1 MDQAQAMFSLANAWL
16 KVKPETIK
24 NCWQHTKILAFKER
38 TICDFEPV
46 EYPTSALPLEEEIIA
61 ELNGMLPGFLRN
73 FDNKVTDVSQL
84 SLGTD
89 ESKMIVCYTTSTIN
103 NEETAEGNVDE
114 TEENDNTEQDEQRFD
129 IVECKRRLREAY
141 ETILMY
147 EASLNDLD
155 RKLHRRIRMR
165 LANSCA
171 ELNKSKEQTDLRSY
185 FTNLEKISTQM
196 GKHPYVQD
204 FAGKAKKYLKLKSTQ
219 DIYQEEFDKKKE
231 KEERLISKRKLSHQ
245 TQLVFEAETLL
256 KGVKRLKNLNEQIIA
271 ERQESSSSKNVQC
284 SIDNN
289 TSASSKLDKNT
300 KSLKETLYAC
310 REEIH
315 ERYKQGKS
323 LIGDELKT
331 MKYGLSCILDL
342 SETRENVTRCLF
354 EPKVWS
360 RIVNN
365 NKKFIMKIPKLEKS
379 LQEKWEA
386 ITTLIINILC
396 LVDANQFILE
406 PSNYTKVSERDFAY
420 QIWLPLL
427 KKLFHINNDLVR
439 IKVRETVLSGSTY
452 SKADLYPN
460 YDIIVGFRVDIRVI
474 FDFKQ
479 DEFDIACGESCIS
492 LPGQNKLE
500 HDKSK
505 LLREGKLMQT
515 ILQNV
520 IMDPKESI
528 SWMLQLSGLTCSFS
542 TSHNTK
548 YSEYHVNGF
557 FSVIEKLFM
566 FRNSVEKTAH
576 KLNNSIRTRLDK
588 HQERSLQ
595 NLNAKDVGLSN
606 FFRVWRV
613 DNLHRIIPTKIDGDY
628 YQLCKLSETEQHML
642 FTCIQKQDLWN
653 AAFKKYLSN
662 PKDPNC
668 SSIFQGLSTLRLSK
682 YYILHYHDKFTI
694 YDFFAAVIR
703 FIWKAHWQQ
712 FFELTPDLEEIVINQ
727 IQKDLLKLSTYNSLC

>member
-1 MDQAQAMFSLANAWL
+1 
-16 KVKPETIK
+16 
-24 NCWQHTKILAFKER
+24 
-38 TICDFEPV
+38 
-46 EYPTSALPLEEEIIA
+46 
-61 ELNGMLPGFLRN
+61 
-73 FDNKVTDVSQL
+73 
-84 SLGTD
+84 
-89 ESKMIVCYTTSTIN
+89 
-103 NEETAEGNVDE
+103 
-114 TEENDNTEQDEQRFD
+114 
-129 IVECKRRLREAY
+129 
-141 ETILMY
+141 
-147 EASLNDLD
+147 
-155 RKLHRRIRMR
+155 
-165 LANSCA
+165 
-171 ELNKSKEQTDLRSY
+171 
-185 FTNLEKISTQM
+185 M

-219 DIYQEEFDKKKE
+219 DIYQEGFDKKKE
-231 KEERLISKRKLSHQ
+231 KEERRISKRKLSHQ

-256 KGVKRLKNLNEQIIA
+256 KGVKRLKNLNEQITA
-271 ERQESSSSKNVQC
+271 ERQESSSSKNVPC
-284 SIDNN
+284 STDNN
-289 TSASSKLDKNT
+289 TSSSSKLDKNT

-323 LIGDELKT
+323 LTGDELKT

-360 RIVNN
+360 RTVNN
-365 NKKFIMKIPKLEKS
+365 NKKFIMKIHKLEKS

-386 ITTLIINILC
+386 ITTLIMLENRISNAEKYISLLRSKSDISAENQHILDFFSNILC

-406 PSNYTKVSERDFAY
+406 PSNHTKVSERDFAY

-439 IKVRETVLSGSTY
+439 IKVGETVLSGSTY

-474 FDFKQ
+474 FDSKQ
-479 DEFDIACGESCIS
+479 DEFDIVCGESCIS
-492 LPGQNKLE
+492 LPGQNKFE

-528 SWMLQLSGLTCSFS
+528 FWMLQLSGLTCSFS

-548 YSEYHVNGF
+548 YSEYHVSIPQFTATFPCSFSQLDGF

-566 FRNSVEKTAH
+566 FRNSVEKIAH

-588 HQERSLQ
+588 QQERSLQ
-595 NLNAKDVGLSN
+595 NVLGSLFIFKFCHNISYPKHLNDASLTFHFLCS
-606 FFRVWRV
+606 
-613 DNLHRIIPTKIDGDY
+613 LLQLYALAQRIKNRR
-628 YQLCKLSETEQHML
+628 
-642 FTCIQKQDLWN
+642 F
-653 AAFKKYLSN
+653 A
-662 PKDPNC
+662 C
-668 SSIFQGLSTLRLSK
+668 S
-682 YYILHYHDKFTI
+682 TI
-694 YDFFAAVIR
+694 
-703 FIWKAHWQQ
+703 
-712 FFELTPDLEEIVINQ
+712 
-727 IQKDLLKLSTYNSLC
+727 S

>member
-1 MDQAQAMFSLANAWL
+1 MSNNKRVRLSISQKIELLDQNATGWLNQTELNEWAMKKFNLYQPLAQQTISNILKNAETLYSNINVVKNGKSLKTTRYLQIDDEVVKFVADMNNNYLPVNRDSILRYRIGVKYRSMHGESASVDIASENIQNELRKIEELLGPYDPVDIMNFDETGLYYQQPPRRTICSESLGSLKKTYAKKLNVAFGRQNRKIALLLDNASVHKTLDAGIIANFKAHFRAQQYDRALCLYISKALDSPNVYKMDQAQAMFSLANAWL

-38 TICDFEPV
+38 AICDFEPV

-61 ELNGMLPGFLRN
+61 ELNGMLPGLLRN

-89 ESKMIVCYTTSTIN
+89 ESEMIVCYTTSTIN

-114 TEENDNTEQDEQRFD
+114 TEENDNTEQDEQRVD
-129 IVECKRRLREAY
+129 IVECKKRLREAY
-141 ETILMY
+141 ETIFMY
-147 EASLNDLD
+147 EARLDDLD

-171 ELNKSKEQTDLRSY
+171 ELNNSKDQTDLRSY

-231 KEERLISKRKLSHQ
+231 KEERLISKRKLNHQ

-289 TSASSKLDKNT
+289 TSSSSKLDKNT

-331 MKYGLSCILDL
+331 MKYSLSCILDL
-342 SETRENVTRCLF
+342 SEIRENVTRCLF

-386 ITTLIINILC
+386 ITTLIM
-396 LVDANQFILE
+396 LE
-406 PSNYTKVSERDFAY
+406 NRISNAEKY
-420 QIWLPLL
+420 
-427 KKLFHINNDLVR
+427 
-439 IKVRETVLSGSTY
+439 
-452 SKADLYPN
+452 
-460 YDIIVGFRVDIRVI
+460 
-474 FDFKQ
+474 
-479 DEFDIACGESCIS
+479 IS
-492 LPGQNKLE
+492 
-500 HDKSK
+500 
-505 LLREGKLMQT
+505 
-515 ILQNV
+515 
-520 IMDPKESI
+520 
-528 SWMLQLSGLTCSFS
+528 
-542 TSHNTK
+542 
-548 YSEYHVNGF
+548 
-557 FSVIEKLFM
+557 
-566 FRNSVEKTAH
+566 
-576 KLNNSIRTRLDK
+576 
-588 HQERSLQ
+588 
-595 NLNAKDVGLSN
+595 
-606 FFRVWRV
+606 
-613 DNLHRIIPTKIDGDY
+613 
-628 YQLCKLSETEQHML
+628 
-642 FTCIQKQDLWN
+642 
-653 AAFKKYLSN
+653 
-662 PKDPNC
+662 
-668 SSIFQGLSTLRLSK
+668 
-682 YYILHYHDKFTI
+682 
-694 YDFFAAVIR
+694 
-703 FIWKAHWQQ
+703 
-712 FFELTPDLEEIVINQ
+712 
-727 IQKDLLKLSTYNSLC
+727 